1 MDVFNLYAK
10 LSLNTDD
17 YEKGVEKA
25 KGGASSLMDV
35 FSGTLLGNVVSD
47 GLRTV
52 ANGIAEIGK
61 TAASMAVSIGK
72 ASLDSYADYEQL
84 VGGVETLYKDSAGI
98 IENYAKDAYK
108 NVGLSANDYMETST
122 SFAAA
127 LVSSLSGDTEK
138 AAEMA
143 NTAISDM
150 SDNANKMGTN
160 ITSIQDAYN
169 GFAKQNYTMLD
180 NLKLG
185 YGGTQA
191 EMKRLIKEAAAM
203 KDTQKE
209 LGVTVDATS
218 MSYAN
223 IVQAIHVVQANMG
236 IMGTTSKEA
245 ATTIQGSTASMKS
258 AWENLLTG
266 IADPEQDFQT
276 LVDNLVD
283 SVITAGNNIIPRIKE
298 IVPTLIDGL
307 SELVTQL
314 APYVSGVIMELE
326 PTIEEGL
333 QSLFGG
339 LSSVASELQPIVAD
353 VFSFFGDAIISGLTS
368 AIENSDFSFLLD
380 IFDNVKTAA
389 EEVVPVI
396 EKIAPALVTVG
407 AAVKGWQIG
416 TEIQKMVTAF
426 DEAKVAVSL
435 FSMGLSDT
443 EIAQGALNGTLKASE
458 VLAGLLT
465 GKISLM
471 TLAQAAAAKAQA
483 VLNAV
488 MSANP
493 IAIVIT
499 LIAALIGVFVTLY
512 ATNEDFRNKVNAAW
526 NAVKETISGVVN
538 AIGTFFTQTIPEA
551 ISNVIEWFQQ
561 LPERISEFLLNAIQ
575 SVADWATQT
584 VENARQAGSNFINAV
599 VEFFSQLPYNLG
611 VFLGTALANIVIWAA
626 ETAENARQAG
636 SQFLQN
642 VVEFF
647 TQLPG
652 NVLTFLSTTI
662 QNVIAWAG
670 QMKSNAID
678 AASTFLNNVIE
689 FFTQLPGKVAEW
701 FTRTVE
707 KAVEWAGEMKDKGV
721 QAAKDLLDAVVTG
734 VSELPGKIFNLG
746 VNAAKSLLEGIKSMG
761 SWLKDQVGN
770 FVDGIVSGFT
780 GTVQTNGSHA
790 GGMDYVPYNNYVA
803 NLHRGEMVLTA
814 DEAAAYRKGEANTAG
829 GMTINIDI
837 NGIQFEDVNSMAHA
851 LANQISYE
859 LQAQSNRKAAVYA

>member
-25 KGGASSLMDV
+25 KSGASSLMDV

-52 ANGIAEIGK
+52 ANGITEIGK
-61 TAASMAVSIGK
+61 TAANMAVSIGK

-160 ITSIQDAYN
+160 ISSIQDAYN

-314 APYVSGVIMELE
+314 APYISGVIMELE

-333 QSLFGG
+333 QALFGG

-389 EEVVPVI
+389 EEVLPVI
-396 EKIAPALVTVG
+396 AAVGSAVGVVYANIKAMQIAKGIAKLAAHVQGFFAFLAANPLVAIVAAIASIIAYLVTLYNTNEEFRNAVQPFLDSVVEMVQNIWTKIQEFGAWVQPYVQAVIEFIITTVQNIIATVTPVMESVG
-407 AAVKGWQIG
+407 AAFSA
-416 TEIQKMVTAF
+416 AF
-426 DEAKVAVSL
+426 QVVQTIWGGLEPL
-435 FSMGLSDT
+435 FSGILGV
-443 EIAQGALNGTLKASE
+443 I
-458 VLAGLLT
+458 LAAVG
-465 GKISLM
+465 G
-471 TLAQAAAAKAQA
+471 AAKNIGAAFQLAWTLVSSVWSNATSFFSTIFDTIAGIFSAIKA
-483 VLNAV
+483 VLH
-488 MSANP
+488 
-493 IAIVIT
+493 
-499 LIAALIGVFVTLY
+499 G
-512 ATNEDFRNKVNAAW
+512 DFSAAW
-526 NAVKETISGVVN
+526 
-538 AIGTFFTQTIPEA
+538 EA
-551 ISNVIEWFQQ
+551 IKGVLSSWGDYFQGLMDNLKNIFSGIGQ
-561 LPERISEFLLNAIQ
+561 
-575 SVADWATQT
+575 
-584 VENARQAGSNFINAV
+584 
-599 VEFFSQLPYNLG
+599 FFMDVG
-611 VFLGTALANIVIWAA
+611 KNIV
-626 ETAENARQAG
+626 
-636 SQFLQN
+636 
-642 VVEFF
+642 
-647 TQLPG
+647 
-652 NVLTFLSTTI
+652 
-662 QNVIAWAG
+662 
-670 QMKSNAID
+670 
-678 AASTFLNNVIE
+678 
-689 FFTQLPGKVAEW
+689 
-701 FTRTVE
+701 
-707 KAVEWAGEMKDKGV
+707 
-721 QAAKDLLDAVVTG
+721 
-734 VSELPGKIFNLG
+734 
-746 VNAAKSLLEGIKSMG
+746 EGIKNGISAAWEG
-761 SWLKDQVGN
+761 FKGFVSNLWEGVKGIFHIGAGDVT
-770 FVDGIVSGFT
+770 VDGGEVS
-780 GTVQTNGSHA
+780 GSHA
-790 GGMDYVPYNNYVA
+790 GGLDYVPYNNYVA

-829 GMTINIDI
+829 GMTFNIDI

-851 LANQISYE
+851 LVNQISYE

>member
-1 MDVFNLYAK
+1 VDVFNLYAK

-52 ANGIAEIGK
+52 TNGIAEAGK
-61 TAASMAVSIGK
+61 AAASMAVSIGK

-127 LVSSLSGDTEK
+127 LVTSLGGDTEK

-160 ITSIQDAYN
+160 ISSIQDAYN

-191 EMKRLIKEAAAM
+191 EMKRLIKEASAM
-203 KDTQKE
+203 TDTQKE
-209 LGVTVDATS
+209 LGVTVDSNS

-266 IADPEQDFQT
+266 IADPDQDFQT

-314 APYVSGVIMELE
+314 APYVSSVIMELE

-380 IFDNVKTAA
+380 IFNNVKTAIENIA
-389 EEVVPVI
+389 QIIDSFKNNANAAWDAISTKIQEVVAFVQPYVEAAMQVIGQVVTQVITDLTPVI
-396 EKIAPALVTVG
+396 QSIGEAFSAAWSLVQTVWAWASAFFQAIFQAIIVIFTPFAPIISGFFQG
-407 AAVKGWQIG
+407 AWII
-416 TEIQKMVTAF
+416 IQSIWN
-426 DEAKVAVSL
+426 VAVSFFQTVFDL
-435 FSMGLSDT
+435 ITGVFSTIDAVLSGDF
-443 EIAQGALNGTLKASE
+443 QGAWESIQDIFGSVFDFFST
-458 VLAGLLT
+458 VG
-465 GKISLM
+465 
-471 TLAQAAAAKAQA
+471 Q
-483 VLNAV
+483 NAV
-488 MSANP
+488 
-493 IAIVIT
+493 
-499 LIAALIGVFVTLY
+499 
-512 ATNEDFRNKVNAAW
+512 
-526 NAVKETISGVVN
+526 
-538 AIGTFFTQTIPEA
+538 
-551 ISNVIEWFQQ
+551 
-561 LPERISEFLLNAIQ
+561 
-575 SVADWATQT
+575 
-584 VENARQAGSNFINAV
+584 
-599 VEFFSQLPYNLG
+599 
-611 VFLGTALANIVIWAA
+611 
-626 ETAENARQAG
+626 
-636 SQFLQN
+636 
-642 VVEFF
+642 
-647 TQLPG
+647 
-652 NVLTFLSTTI
+652 
-662 QNVIAWAG
+662 
-670 QMKSNAID
+670 
-678 AASTFLNNVIE
+678 
-689 FFTQLPGKVAEW
+689 
-701 FTRTVE
+701 
-707 KAVEWAGEMKDKGV
+707 
-721 QAAKDLLDAVVTG
+721 
-734 VSELPGKIFNLG
+734 
-746 VNAAKSLLEGIKSMG
+746 EGIKGGIAAVWNGLVS
-761 SWLKDQVGN
+761 
-770 FVDGIVSGFT
+770 FVQGLWDGIKSIFVINAGDVKNNT
-780 GTVQTNGSHA
+780 GSDGSHA
-790 GGMDYVPYNNYVA
+790 GGLDYVPYNNYVA

-814 DEAAAYRKGEANTAG
+814 DEATAYRKGEANMAG
-829 GMTINIDI
+829 GMTFNIDI
-837 NGIQFEDVNSMAHA
+837 NGIQFNDVNSMAHA
-851 LANQISYE
+851 LVNQISYE

>member
-52 ANGIAEIGK
+52 ANGITEIGK
-61 TAASMAVSIGK
+61 TAANMAVSIGK

-98 IENYAKDAYK
+98 IESYAKDAYK

-160 ITSIQDAYN
+160 ISSIQDAYN

-203 KDTQKE
+203 TDTQKE
-209 LGVTVDATS
+209 LGVTVDSNS

-258 AWENLLTG
+258 AWTNLLTG
-266 IADPEQDFQT
+266 IADPEQDFQA

-333 QSLFGG
+333 QALFGG

-396 EKIAPALVTVG
+396 EEIAPALVTVG
-407 AAVKGWQIG
+407 AAVKGWQKG
-416 TEIQKMVTAF
+416 TKIQKMVTAF

-443 EIAQGALNGTLKASE
+443 EIAQSALNGTLKASE
-458 VLAGLLT
+458 ILAGLLT

-471 TLAQAAAAKAQA
+471 TLAQAEAAKAQA
-483 VLNAV
+483 AFNAV
-488 MSANP
+488 LAANP
-493 IAIVIT
+493 ITLVVVAIG
-499 LIAALIGVFVTLY
+499 ALVGILAVLY
-512 ATNEDFRNKVNAAW
+512 AKNEDFRNSVNGVIENIWAKIEELVAWVQPYVEAAMQVIWQVVTQVITDLTPVIQSIGEAFSAAW
-526 NAVKETISGVVN
+526 SLVQTVWAWASAFFQAIFQAIVVIFAPFAPIISG
-538 AIGTFFTQTIPEA
+538 FFQGAWI
-551 ISNVIEWFQQ
+551 I
-561 LPERISEFLLNAIQ
+561 IQ
-575 SVADWATQT
+575 SIWNVAVSFFQT
-584 VENARQAGSNFINAV
+584 VFNLITGVFSTIDAV
-599 VEFFSQLPYNLG
+599 LSGDFQSAWESIQGIFEGAFDFFSTVG
-611 VFLGTALANIVIWAA
+611 
-626 ETAENARQAG
+626 
-636 SQFLQN
+636 QN
-642 VVEFF
+642 VVE
-647 TQLPG
+647 G
-652 NVLTFLSTTI
+652 I
-662 QNVIAWAG
+662 KGGIA
-670 QMKSNAID
+670 
-678 AASTFLNNVIE
+678 
-689 FFTQLPGKVAEW
+689 
-701 FTRTVE
+701 
-707 KAVEWAGEMKDKGV
+707 AVWGGLVSFV
-721 QAAKDLLDAVVTG
+721 QGLWD
-734 VSELPGKIFNLG
+734 
-746 VNAAKSLLEGIKSMG
+746 GIKSIFVINAGDVKNNTG
-761 SWLKDQVGN
+761 SD
-770 FVDGIVSGFT
+770 
-780 GTVQTNGSHA
+780 GSHA

-814 DEAAAYRKGEANTAG
+814 DEADAYRRGNSGVGGFTVNQTIYAAKQTPVELAASTAAYFQRARW
-829 GMTINIDI
+829 
-837 NGIQFEDVNSMAHA
+837 A
-851 LANQISYE
+851 L
-859 LQAQSNRKAAVYA
+859 

>member
-52 ANGIAEIGK
+52 ANGITEIGK
-61 TAASMAVSIGK
+61 TAANMAVSIGK

-98 IENYAKDAYK
+98 IESYAKDAYK

-160 ITSIQDAYN
+160 ISSIQDAYN

-203 KDTQKE
+203 TDTQKE
-209 LGVTVDATS
+209 LGVTVDSNS

-258 AWENLLTG
+258 AWTNLLTG
-266 IADPEQDFQT
+266 IADPEQDFQA

-333 QSLFGG
+333 QALFGG

-353 VFSFFGDAIISGLTS
+353 VFSFFGDAIIFGLTS

-396 EKIAPALVTVG
+396 EEIAPALVTVG

-416 TEIQKMVTAF
+416 TKIQKMVTAF

-443 EIAQGALNGTLKASE
+443 EIAQSALNGTLKASE
-458 VLAGLLT
+458 ILAGLLT

-483 VLNAV
+483 AFNAV
-488 MSANP
+488 LAANP
-493 IAIVIT
+493 ITLVVVAIG
-499 LIAALIGVFVTLY
+499 ALVGILAVLY
-512 ATNEDFRNKVNAAW
+512 AKNEDFRNGVNAAW
-526 NAVKETISGVVN
+526 DAISAKIQEVVAFVQPYVQAAMQVIWQVVTQVITDLTPVIQSIGEAFSAAWSLVQTVWAWASAFFQAIFQAIVVIFAPFAPIISG
-538 AIGTFFTQTIPEA
+538 FFQGAWI
-551 ISNVIEWFQQ
+551 I
-561 LPERISEFLLNAIQ
+561 IQ
-575 SVADWATQT
+575 SIWNVAVSFFQT
-584 VENARQAGSNFINAV
+584 VFNLITGVFSTIDAV
-599 VEFFSQLPYNLG
+599 LSGDFQSAWESIQGIFEGAFDFFSTVG
-611 VFLGTALANIVIWAA
+611 
-626 ETAENARQAG
+626 
-636 SQFLQN
+636 QN
-642 VVEFF
+642 VVE
-647 TQLPG
+647 G
-652 NVLTFLSTTI
+652 I
-662 QNVIAWAG
+662 KGGIA
-670 QMKSNAID
+670 
-678 AASTFLNNVIE
+678 
-689 FFTQLPGKVAEW
+689 
-701 FTRTVE
+701 
-707 KAVEWAGEMKDKGV
+707 AVWGGLVSFV
-721 QAAKDLLDAVVTG
+721 QGLWD
-734 VSELPGKIFNLG
+734 
-746 VNAAKSLLEGIKSMG
+746 GIKSIFVINASDVKNNTG
-761 SWLKDQVGN
+761 SD
-770 FVDGIVSGFT
+770 
-780 GTVQTNGSHA
+780 GSHA

-814 DEAAAYRKGEANTAG
+814 DEAESYRRGKGSNNGFTLTQNIYAAKQTPVELAASTAAYFQRARWA
-829 GMTINIDI
+829 I
-837 NGIQFEDVNSMAHA
+837 
-851 LANQISYE
+851 
-859 LQAQSNRKAAVYA
+859 

>member
-52 ANGIAEIGK
+52 ANGITEIGR
-61 TAASMAVSIGK
+61 TAANMAVSIGK

-160 ITSIQDAYN
+160 ISSIQDAYN

-209 LGVTVDATS
+209 LGVTVDSTS

-258 AWENLLTG
+258 AWANLLTG

-276 LVDNLVD
+276 LVDNFVD

-314 APYVSGVIMELE
+314 APYVSSVIMELE

-333 QSLFGG
+333 QALFGG

-368 AIENSDFSFLLD
+368 AIGNSDFSFLLD

-407 AAVKGWQIG
+407 AAAKGWQIG
-416 TEIQKMVTAF
+416 TKIQKMVTAF

-435 FSMGLSDT
+435 FSMGLSDA

-471 TLAQAAAAKAQA
+471 TVAQAAAAKAQA
-483 VLNAV
+483 AFNAV
-488 MSANP
+488 LAANP
-493 IAIVIT
+493 ITLVVVAIG
-499 LIAALIGVFVTLY
+499 ALVGILAVLY
-512 ATNEDFRNKVNAAW
+512 AKNEDFRNSVNSVVESIWAKIQEFVAWVQPYVQAAMQVIGQVVTQVITDLTPVIQSIGEAFSAAW
-526 NAVKETISGVVN
+526 SLVQTVWAWASAFFQAIFQAIIVIFTPFAPIISG
-538 AIGTFFTQTIPEA
+538 FFQGAWI
-551 ISNVIEWFQQ
+551 I
-561 LPERISEFLLNAIQ
+561 IQ
-575 SVADWATQT
+575 SIWNVAVSFFQT
-584 VENARQAGSNFINAV
+584 VFDLITGVFSTIDAV
-599 VEFFSQLPYNLG
+599 LSGDFQGAWESIQGIFEGVFDFFSTVG
-611 VFLGTALANIVIWAA
+611 
-626 ETAENARQAG
+626 
-636 SQFLQN
+636 QN
-642 VVEFF
+642 VVE
-647 TQLPG
+647 G
-652 NVLTFLSTTI
+652 I
-662 QNVIAWAG
+662 KGGIA
-670 QMKSNAID
+670 
-678 AASTFLNNVIE
+678 
-689 FFTQLPGKVAEW
+689 
-701 FTRTVE
+701 
-707 KAVEWAGEMKDKGV
+707 AVWDGLVSFV
-721 QAAKDLLDAVVTG
+721 QGLWD
-734 VSELPGKIFNLG
+734 
-746 VNAAKSLLEGIKSMG
+746 GIKSI
-761 SWLKDQVGN
+761 
-770 FVDGIVSGFT
+770 FVINAGDVKNNT
-780 GTVQTNGSHA
+780 GADGSHA

-814 DEAAAYRKGEANTAG
+814 DEADSYRRGKGSSNGFTLTQNIYAAKQTPVELAASTAAYFQRARWA
-829 GMTINIDI
+829 I
-837 NGIQFEDVNSMAHA
+837 
-851 LANQISYE
+851 
-859 LQAQSNRKAAVYA
+859 

>member
-52 ANGIAEIGK
+52 ANGITEIGK
-61 TAASMAVSIGK
+61 TAANMAVSIGK

-108 NVGLSANDYMETST
+108 NVGLSANEYMETST
-122 SFAAA
+122 SFAAS
-127 LVSSLSGDTEK
+127 LVSSLGGDTEK
-138 AAEMA
+138 AAQMA

-160 ITSIQDAYN
+160 ISSIQDAYN

-203 KDTQKE
+203 TDTQKE
-209 LGVTVDATS
+209 LGVTVDSNS

-266 IADPEQDFQT
+266 IADPEQDFQA

-333 QSLFGG
+333 QTLFGG

-380 IFDNVKTAA
+380 IFDNVKTAV
-389 EEVVPVI
+389 EEVVPLI

-407 AAVKGWQIG
+407 AAAKGWEIG
-416 TEIQKMVTAF
+416 KKLQSIVTGF

-458 VLAGLLT
+458 VVAGLLT

-471 TLAQAAAAKAQA
+471 TLAQTAAAKAQA
-483 VLNAV
+483 AFNAV
-488 MSANP
+488 LAANP
-493 IAIVIT
+493 IALVIVAIG
-499 LIAALIGVFVTLY
+499 ALVGILAVLY
-512 ATNEDFRNKVNAAW
+512 AKNEDFRNKVNASWDAISAKIQEVVAFVQPYVEAAMQVIGQVVTQVITDLTPVIQSIGEAFSAAW
-526 NAVKETISGVVN
+526 SLVQTVWSWASAFFQAIFQTIVVIFAPFAPIISG
-538 AIGTFFTQTIPEA
+538 FFQGAWI
-551 ISNVIEWFQQ
+551 I
-561 LPERISEFLLNAIQ
+561 IQ
-575 SVADWATQT
+575 SIWNVAVSFFQT
-584 VENARQAGSNFINAV
+584 VFDLITGVFSTIDAV
-599 VEFFSQLPYNLG
+599 LSGDFQSAWESIQGIFEGALGFFSTVG
-611 VFLGTALANIVIWAA
+611 
-626 ETAENARQAG
+626 
-636 SQFLQN
+636 QN
-642 VVEFF
+642 VVE
-647 TQLPG
+647 G
-652 NVLTFLSTTI
+652 I
-662 QNVIAWAG
+662 KGGIA
-670 QMKSNAID
+670 
-678 AASTFLNNVIE
+678 
-689 FFTQLPGKVAEW
+689 
-701 FTRTVE
+701 
-707 KAVEWAGEMKDKGV
+707 AVWGGLVSFV
-721 QAAKDLLDAVVTG
+721 QGLWD
-734 VSELPGKIFNLG
+734 
-746 VNAAKSLLEGIKSMG
+746 GIKSIFVINASDVKNNTG
-761 SWLKDQVGN
+761 SD
-770 FVDGIVSGFT
+770 
-780 GTVQTNGSHA
+780 GSHA
-790 GGMDYVPYNNYVA
+790 GGLDYVPYNNYVA

-814 DEAAAYRKGEANTAG
+814 DEADAYRRGNSGGGSFTVNQTIYAAKQTPVELAASTAAYFQRARW
-829 GMTINIDI
+829 
-837 NGIQFEDVNSMAHA
+837 A
-851 LANQISYE
+851 L
-859 LQAQSNRKAAVYA
+859 

>member
-52 ANGIAEIGK
+52 TNGITEIGK
-61 TAASMAVSIGK
+61 TAANMAVSIGK

-127 LVSSLSGDTEK
+127 LVSSLGGDTQK

-160 ITSIQDAYN
+160 ISSIQDAYN

-203 KDTQKE
+203 TDTQKE
-209 LGVTVDATS
+209 LGVTVDSNS

-266 IADPEQDFQT
+266 IADPDQDFQT

-314 APYVSGVIMELE
+314 APYVSSVIMELE

-380 IFDNVKTAA
+380 IFNNVKTAIENIA
-389 EEVVPVI
+389 NIIDSFKNNANAAWDAISAKIQEVVAFVQPYVEAAMQVIWQVVTQVITDLTPVI
-396 EKIAPALVTVG
+396 QSIGEAFSAAWSLVQTVWAWASAFFQAIFQAIIVIFTPFAPIISGFFQG
-407 AAVKGWQIG
+407 AWII
-416 TEIQKMVTAF
+416 IQSIWN
-426 DEAKVAVSL
+426 VAVSFFQTVFDL
-435 FSMGLSDT
+435 ITGVFSTIDAVLSGDF
-443 EIAQGALNGTLKASE
+443 QGAWESIQDIFGS
-458 VLAGLLT
+458 
-465 GKISLM
+465 
-471 TLAQAAAAKAQA
+471 
-483 VLNAV
+483 
-488 MSANP
+488 
-493 IAIVIT
+493 
-499 LIAALIGVFVTLY
+499 VF
-512 ATNEDFRNKVNAAW
+512 D
-526 NAVKETISGVVN
+526 
-538 AIGTFFTQTIPEA
+538 
-551 ISNVIEWFQQ
+551 
-561 LPERISEFLLNAIQ
+561 
-575 SVADWATQT
+575 
-584 VENARQAGSNFINAV
+584 
-599 VEFFSQLPYNLG
+599 FFSTVG
-611 VFLGTALANIVIWAA
+611 
-626 ETAENARQAG
+626 
-636 SQFLQN
+636 QN
-642 VVEFF
+642 VVE
-647 TQLPG
+647 G
-652 NVLTFLSTTI
+652 I
-662 QNVIAWAG
+662 KGGIA
-670 QMKSNAID
+670 
-678 AASTFLNNVIE
+678 
-689 FFTQLPGKVAEW
+689 
-701 FTRTVE
+701 
-707 KAVEWAGEMKDKGV
+707 AVWNGLVSFV
-721 QAAKDLLDAVVTG
+721 QGLWD
-734 VSELPGKIFNLG
+734 
-746 VNAAKSLLEGIKSMG
+746 GIKSIFVINAGDVKNNTG
-761 SWLKDQVGN
+761 SD
-770 FVDGIVSGFT
+770 
-780 GTVQTNGSHA
+780 GSHA
-790 GGMDYVPYNNYVA
+790 GGLDYVPYNNYVA

-814 DEAAAYRKGEANTAG
+814 DEATAYRKGEANMAG
-829 GMTINIDI
+829 GMTFNIDI
-837 NGIQFEDVNSMAHA
+837 NGIQFNDVNSMAHA
-851 LANQISYE
+851 LVNQISYE

>member
-10 LSLNTDD
+10 LSLNTDE

-52 ANGIAEIGK
+52 ANGITEIGK
-61 TAASMAVSIGK
+61 TAANMAVSIGK

-108 NVGLSANDYMETST
+108 NAGLSANDYMETAT
-122 SFAAA
+122 SFAAS
-127 LVSSLSGDTEK
+127 LVSSLGGNTEK

-150 SDNANKMGTN
+150 SDNANKTGTD
-160 ITSIQDAYN
+160 IASLQDAYN
-169 GFAKQNYTMLD
+169 GFAKQEYTMLD

-191 EMKRLIKEAAAM
+191 EMKRLIKDAAAM

-209 LGVTVDATS
+209 LGVTVDSTS

-266 IADPEQDFQT
+266 IADPEQDFQA

-283 SVITAGNNIIPRIKE
+283 SVITAGNNIIPRIKK

-307 SELVTQL
+307 TELVTQL

-333 QSLFGG
+333 QALFGG

-380 IFDNVKTAA
+380 IFDSVNGVIENIWAKIEELVAWVQPYVEAA
-389 EEVVPVI
+389 MQVIGQVVTQAITDLTPVI
-396 EKIAPALVTVG
+396 QSIGEAFSAAWSLVQTVWAWASAFFQAIFQAIVVIFAPFAPIISGFFQG
-407 AAVKGWQIG
+407 AWII
-416 TEIQKMVTAF
+416 IQSIWN
-426 DEAKVAVSL
+426 VAVSFFQTVFNL
-435 FSMGLSDT
+435 ITGVFSTID
-443 EIAQGALNGTLKASE
+443 
-458 VLAGLLT
+458 
-465 GKISLM
+465 
-471 TLAQAAAAKAQA
+471 A
-483 VLNAV
+483 VLSGDFQ
-488 MSANP
+488 SAW
-493 IAIVIT
+493 
-499 LIAALIGVFVTLY
+499 
-512 ATNEDFRNKVNAAW
+512 E
-526 NAVKETISGVVN
+526 S
-538 AIGTFFTQTIPEA
+538 
-551 ISNVIEWFQQ
+551 
-561 LPERISEFLLNAIQ
+561 IQ
-575 SVADWATQT
+575 GIFESAFD
-584 VENARQAGSNFINAV
+584 
-599 VEFFSQLPYNLG
+599 FFSTVG
-611 VFLGTALANIVIWAA
+611 
-626 ETAENARQAG
+626 
-636 SQFLQN
+636 QN
-642 VVEFF
+642 VVE
-647 TQLPG
+647 G
-652 NVLTFLSTTI
+652 I
-662 QNVIAWAG
+662 KGGIA
-670 QMKSNAID
+670 
-678 AASTFLNNVIE
+678 
-689 FFTQLPGKVAEW
+689 
-701 FTRTVE
+701 
-707 KAVEWAGEMKDKGV
+707 AVWGGLVSFV
-721 QAAKDLLDAVVTG
+721 QGLWD
-734 VSELPGKIFNLG
+734 
-746 VNAAKSLLEGIKSMG
+746 GIKSI
-761 SWLKDQVGN
+761 
-770 FVDGIVSGFT
+770 FVINASDVKNNT
-780 GTVQTNGSHA
+780 GVNGSHA

-814 DEAAAYRKGEANTAG
+814 DEADNYRRGKGSSNGFNLTQNIYAAKQTPVELAASTAAYFQRARWA
-829 GMTINIDI
+829 I
-837 NGIQFEDVNSMAHA
+837 
-851 LANQISYE
+851 
-859 LQAQSNRKAAVYA
+859 

>member
-127 LVSSLSGDTEK
+127 LVTSLGGDTEK

-160 ITSIQDAYN
+160 ISSIQDAYN

-203 KDTQKE
+203 TDTQKE
-209 LGVTVDATS
+209 LGVTVDSNS

-266 IADPEQDFQT
+266 IADPDQDFQT
-276 LVDNLVD
+276 LVDNFVD

-333 QSLFGG
+333 QALFGG

-380 IFDNVKTAA
+380 IFNNVKTAIENIA
-389 EEVVPVI
+389 NIIDSFKNNANAAWDAISAKIQEVVAFVQPYVEAAMQVIGQVVTQVITDLTPVI
-396 EKIAPALVTVG
+396 QSIGEAFSAAWSLVQTVWAWASAFFQAIFQAIVAIFTPFAPIISGFFQG
-407 AAVKGWQIG
+407 AWII
-416 TEIQKMVTAF
+416 IQSIWN
-426 DEAKVAVSL
+426 VAVSFFQTVFDL
-435 FSMGLSDT
+435 ITGVFSTIDAVLSGDF
-443 EIAQGALNGTLKASE
+443 QGAWESIQGIFE
-458 VLAGLLT
+458 
-465 GKISLM
+465 
-471 TLAQAAAAKAQA
+471 
-483 VLNAV
+483 
-488 MSANP
+488 
-493 IAIVIT
+493 
-499 LIAALIGVFVTLY
+499 GVF
-512 ATNEDFRNKVNAAW
+512 D
-526 NAVKETISGVVN
+526 
-538 AIGTFFTQTIPEA
+538 
-551 ISNVIEWFQQ
+551 
-561 LPERISEFLLNAIQ
+561 
-575 SVADWATQT
+575 
-584 VENARQAGSNFINAV
+584 
-599 VEFFSQLPYNLG
+599 FFSTVG
-611 VFLGTALANIVIWAA
+611 
-626 ETAENARQAG
+626 
-636 SQFLQN
+636 QN
-642 VVEFF
+642 VVE
-647 TQLPG
+647 G
-652 NVLTFLSTTI
+652 I
-662 QNVIAWAG
+662 KGGIA
-670 QMKSNAID
+670 
-678 AASTFLNNVIE
+678 
-689 FFTQLPGKVAEW
+689 
-701 FTRTVE
+701 
-707 KAVEWAGEMKDKGV
+707 AVWNGLVSFV
-721 QAAKDLLDAVVTG
+721 QGLWD
-734 VSELPGKIFNLG
+734 
-746 VNAAKSLLEGIKSMG
+746 GIKSIFVINAGDVKNNTG
-761 SWLKDQVGN
+761 SD
-770 FVDGIVSGFT
+770 
-780 GTVQTNGSHA
+780 GSHA
-790 GGMDYVPYNNYVA
+790 GGLDYVPYNNYVA

-814 DEAAAYRKGEANTAG
+814 DEADEYRKGTAKTEG
-829 GMTINIDI
+829 GMTFNIDI
-837 NGIQFEDVNSMAHA
+837 NGIQFNDVNSMAHA
-851 LANQISYE
+851 LVNQISYE

>member
-1 MDVFNLYAK
+1 MDIFNLYAK

-47 GLRTV
+47 GLRSVT
-52 ANGIAEIGK
+52 NGITEIGR
-61 TAASMAVSIGK
+61 TAANMAVSIGK

-98 IENYAKDAYK
+98 IESYAKDAYK

-127 LVSSLSGDTEK
+127 LVTSLGGDTEK

-160 ITSIQDAYN
+160 MQSIQDAYN

-180 NLKLG
+180 NLKIG

-191 EMKRLIKEAAAM
+191 EMKRLIKDAAAM
-203 KDTQKE
+203 TDTQKE
-209 LGVTVDATS
+209 LGVTVDSNS

-258 AWENLLTG
+258 SWENLLTG
-266 IADPEQDFQT
+266 IADPEQDFQA

-333 QSLFGG
+333 QALFGG

-368 AIENSDFSFLLD
+368 AIESSDFSFLLD
-380 IFDNVKTAA
+380 IFNNVKTAIENIA
-389 EEVVPVI
+389 NIIDSFKNNSNSAWDAISAKIREVVAFVQPYVEAAMQVIGQVVTQVITDLTPVI
-396 EKIAPALVTVG
+396 QSIVEAFSAAWSLVQTVWAWASAFFQAIFQSIVVIFTPFAPIISGFFQG
-407 AAVKGWQIG
+407 AWII
-416 TEIQKMVTAF
+416 IQSIWN
-426 DEAKVAVSL
+426 VAVSFFQTVFDL
-435 FSMGLSDT
+435 ITGVFSTID
-443 EIAQGALNGTLKASE
+443 
-458 VLAGLLT
+458 
-465 GKISLM
+465 
-471 TLAQAAAAKAQA
+471 A
-483 VLNAV
+483 VLSGDFQSAWESIQGIFEGVFGFFSTVGQNAV
-488 MSANP
+488 
-493 IAIVIT
+493 
-499 LIAALIGVFVTLY
+499 
-512 ATNEDFRNKVNAAW
+512 
-526 NAVKETISGVVN
+526 
-538 AIGTFFTQTIPEA
+538 
-551 ISNVIEWFQQ
+551 
-561 LPERISEFLLNAIQ
+561 
-575 SVADWATQT
+575 
-584 VENARQAGSNFINAV
+584 
-599 VEFFSQLPYNLG
+599 
-611 VFLGTALANIVIWAA
+611 
-626 ETAENARQAG
+626 
-636 SQFLQN
+636 
-642 VVEFF
+642 
-647 TQLPG
+647 
-652 NVLTFLSTTI
+652 
-662 QNVIAWAG
+662 
-670 QMKSNAID
+670 
-678 AASTFLNNVIE
+678 
-689 FFTQLPGKVAEW
+689 
-701 FTRTVE
+701 
-707 KAVEWAGEMKDKGV
+707 
-721 QAAKDLLDAVVTG
+721 
-734 VSELPGKIFNLG
+734 
-746 VNAAKSLLEGIKSMG
+746 EGIKGGIAAVWGGLVS
-761 SWLKDQVGN
+761 
-770 FVDGIVSGFT
+770 FVQGLWDGIKSIFVINASDVKNNT
-780 GTVQTNGSHA
+780 GSDGSHA

-814 DEAAAYRKGEANTAG
+814 DEADSYRRGKGSGNSFTLTQNIYAAKQTPVELAASTAAYFQRARW
-829 GMTINIDI
+829 
-837 NGIQFEDVNSMAHA
+837 A
-851 LANQISYE
+851 L
-859 LQAQSNRKAAVYA
+859 